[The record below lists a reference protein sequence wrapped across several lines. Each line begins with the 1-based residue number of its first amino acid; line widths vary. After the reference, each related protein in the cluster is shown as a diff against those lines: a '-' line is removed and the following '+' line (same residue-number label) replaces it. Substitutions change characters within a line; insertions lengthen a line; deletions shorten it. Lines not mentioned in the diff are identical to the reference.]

1 MASLWLLGTG
11 GTVVLMASLALLL
24 SGFSSSSML
33 FEDGD
38 LKSSA
43 VSPQALGRLLLKRL
57 REGDLS
63 EVAQLGLTK
72 EEWTRHVWPVSAANR
87 PGSNF
92 TPDFVWGLDAVRSRL
107 DLSVTLS
114 RYGGKEFQLIRVRF
128 RKGIRDYEEF
138 RLHRD
143 ARVEVGLPDG
153 GKRELKLFSS
163 VFERNGEFKIFS
175 FKTDN

>member
-1 MASLWLLGTG
+1 MASPWLLGTG
-11 GTVVLMASLALLL
+11 GTVFLAASLALLL
-24 SGFSSSSML
+24 SGFSSGSML

-38 LKSSA
+38 LESSA
-43 VSPQALGRLLLKRL
+43 VSPQALGRLLLERL

-63 EVAQLGLTK
+63 EVAQLGLSK
-72 EEWTRHVWPVSAANR
+72 EEWVRHVWPVSAANK

-92 TPDFVWGLDAVRSRL
+92 TPDFVWGLDAARSRR
-107 DLSVTLS
+107 DLSGTVK
-114 RYGGKEFQLIRVRF
+114 RYGRKEWELIRVRF
-128 RKGIRDYEEF
+128 RKGPREFDGF

-153 GKRELKLFSS
+153 AKRELKLFSS

-175 FKTDN
+175 FKTD

>member
-1 MASLWLLGTG
+1 M
-11 GTVVLMASLALLL
+11 VLAASLALLL

-38 LKSSA
+38 LESSA
-43 VSPQALGRLLLKRL
+43 VSPQALGRLLLERL

-63 EVAQLGLTK
+63 EVAQLGLSK
-72 EEWTRHVWPVSAANR
+72 EEWIRYVWPVSAANK

-92 TPDFVWGLDAVRSRL
+92 TPDFVWGLDAVRSQR
-107 DLSVTLS
+107 DLAVTLS
-114 RYGGKEFQLIRVRF
+114 GYGGKEFQLIRVRF
-128 RKGIRDYEEF
+128 RNGIRDYEGF

-143 ARVEVGLPDG
+143 ARLEVGLPDG
-153 GKRELKLFSS
+153 GQRELNLFSS